1 MKFKEVA
8 ELLVNEGGEIR
19 HRYGTVWSDWMD
31 QDRFEKVNWQ
41 VFDFLGEWE
50 HRGIEQTKKLIK
62 LYAYVEGKVRHE
74 GGSYSHLVFSR
85 DSESSTGNFRLP
97 SLDQEIEVDE

>member
-62 LYAYVEGKVRHE
+62 FYAYINRNSG
-74 GGSYSHLVFSR
+74 YLCFSKDKDIR
-85 DSESSTGNFRLP
+85 DKYKYP
-97 SLDQEIEVDE
+97 VPALDQEIEVYE